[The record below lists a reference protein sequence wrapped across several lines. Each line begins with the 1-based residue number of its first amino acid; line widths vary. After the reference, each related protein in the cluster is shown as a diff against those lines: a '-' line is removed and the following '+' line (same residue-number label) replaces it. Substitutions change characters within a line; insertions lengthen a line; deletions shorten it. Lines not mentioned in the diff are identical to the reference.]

1 VIGLSRAWIAAG
13 APSVVVSL
21 WSIPDEPTRDLMVE
35 LYRRLARGG
44 SGGSF
49 ARRHARDPRAVVNWA
64 AFVLLGEPD

>member
-1 VIGLSRAWIAAG
+1 
-13 APSVVVSL
+13 
-21 WSIPDEPTRDLMVE
+21 MVE